1 MKIVSDAGM
10 DVSQQQLKG
19 LEVEMVPLIIH
30 LDGKTY
36 KSGVDIQPAEFY
48 EILTRNGSLPTTSL
62 PSAGEFAEVYRRL
75 AREDSEILS
84 IHISSGLSGTYSAAC
99 KGAEQVPEARVT
111 LYDTLTLSVGQGW
124 QVEAATRAA
133 NAGWP
138 MERIRTLLERVR
150 QVTETIYTLP
160 DLKYLIHG
168 GRIGHLKGL
177 MASMLNI
184 KPLIGVGKQDGK
196 YYQRGQQRTF
206 QKALAHIVDAIAQ
219 DHPRGTP
226 LRAQVAHAENPQG
239 AERLQELVDKAFPCQ
254 WLPPTSIAPVLG
266 AHTGPGLVGVAYAAV
281 ETYPQLP

>member
-19 LEVEMVPLIIH
+19 LEVEMVPLTIH

-138 MERIRTLLERVR
+138 MERIRALLERFR

>member
-19 LEVEMVPLIIH
+19 LEVEMVPLTIH

-138 MERIRTLLERVR
+138 MERIRALLERVR